1 MKKKELIII
10 SGIAVVLLGGVL
22 LTQYLKTQVKT
33 EDMVQVKLRNKVI
46 FEFDITVD
54 GEYEVE
60 GLVSKV
66 YIEVKDEKYHVH
78 DVGCP
83 DKICEKTG
91 WVRKGD
97 PTPIICLP
105 NQIYIV
111 QQIDTH

>member
-10 SGIAVVLLGGVL
+10 GGIVVVLLAGVL
-22 LTQYLKTQVKT
+22 LTQYLKKQIKT
-33 EDMVQVKLRNKVI
+33 EDIVQVKLRNKVI

-60 GLVSKV
+60 GLISKV
-66 YIEVKDEKYHVH
+66 YIEVKDGKYHVH

-83 DKICEKTG
+83 DKICEETG
-91 WVRKGD
+91 WIRKGD

-111 QQIDTH
+111 QQIES